1 MLKISAYFSK
11 LSNLAY
17 TDRSNITEEQV
28 LWQPSSGQVPEENK
42 SVLTQWAIKRL
53 PLFAHH
59 LLGKN
64 CQAVWHIIWRNTAM
78 AMPLVWAI
86 PALHPPPREQQS
98 HCQDSSKAALV
109 HAWAAACGRRD
120 HTSTWACT
128 PSLSQWQMSLEQSWN
143 NHVPS
148 KDDETKSKSF
158 IQTL

>member
-17 TDRSNITEEQV
+17 TDRSNIMEGQV

-42 SVLTQWAIKRL
+42 SVLTQWAIKRF

-109 HAWAAACGRRD
+109 HAWRESSCMWKEGSHID
-120 HTSTWACT
+120 LGLHTFLEPVADVTGAV
-128 PSLSQWQMSLEQSWN
+128 LEQSC
-143 NHVPS
+143 S
-148 KDDETKSKSF
+148 
-158 IQTL
+158 IQRWWDQI